1 MFVSAAFSAFALLT
15 ANLTTPAPRNAPG
28 EIGPGSVAPPLEIKA
43 WLKGTPTKELDSAKT
58 YVVEFWATWC
68 GPCLESIPHLTELA
82 KKNKDK
88 VTFIGVSIW
97 ENKETTQAQ
106 VQKFVDDMG
115 AKMDY
120 NVALGNGQEGMAIT
134 WMSAAAQNGIPASFI
149 IKDNKIQWIGHPME
163 LEKPLGEVVAGT
175 FDLAASKAEFDKRAA
190 ETRKQIAMSAKI
202 RELMKQHDARKIAE
216 ANAGL
221 DALERENPT
230 SAAQFSSIRLNWLAV
245 DKPAEAERMLTTLAT
260 SGDTEKVQSV
270 ASFALGQA
278 GPKAKAPALGAKAIK
293 LALDNAKD
301 NFIVYYYGVVYGQQ
315 TNDPK
320 MTLKCVEDANRVLP
334 KSEYKDNE
342 GLKKFLG
349 EAKAKAEASL
359 KTKS

>member
-1 MFVSAAFSAFALLT
+1 MFASAAFSAFALLT
-15 ANLTTPAPRNAPG
+15 ANLTTPAPRNVPG

-43 WLKGTPTKELDSAKT
+43 WLKGTPTKELDPSKT

-97 ENKETTQAQ
+97 ENKDTTQAQ

-120 NVALGNGQEGMAIT
+120 NVALGNGHEGMSIT
-134 WMSAAAQNGIPASFI
+134 WMSAASQNGIPASFI
-149 IKDNKIQWIGHPME
+149 IKGNKIQWIGHPME

-190 ETRKQIAMSAKI
+190 ETRKQVALGGKI
-202 RELMKQHDARKIAE
+202 RDVTKMHDAGKIAE
-216 ANAGL
+216 ANTAL
-221 DALERENPT
+221 DALEREHPEMSGRFT
-230 SAAQFSSIRLNWLAV
+230 SIRLNWLAV
-245 DKPAEAERMLTTLAT
+245 DKPAEAEKMMEAMVK
-260 SGDTEKVQSV
+260 SGKPEQVEMV
-270 ASFALGQA
+270 ANFAVSQA
-278 GPKAKAPALGAKAIK
+278 GPKAKAPAVGAKAIK
-293 LALDNAKD
+293 MALDNAKD
-301 NFIVYYYGVVYGQQ
+301 SFVVYYYGVVYGQQ
-315 TNDPK
+315 SNDPK
-320 MTLKCVEDANRVLP
+320 MTLKCVEDANRVLA
-334 KSEYKDNE
+334 KSPYKDNE